1 MGDFRLT
8 LTQLRYLVAIVD
20 AKLNITLAAERVN
33 ATQPGIS
40 KQLKLLEQ
48 ELALQIF
55 LRRGKSLVQV
65 SPEGAQIIERARVIL
80 SEAENI
86 RAVAANRRQE
96 SEGELVIAT
105 TQTQALFLLP
115 TPLKAL
121 KTRHPRVNVRL
132 NLFSD
137 PERAHSATTD
147 ADLLIASCAEPP
159 EGEQIAIPL
168 YRWTRVALAPRDHPL
183 TAMRRPLHLAD
194 LARYP
199 LIGYESALGS
209 HASVAAAFAAA
220 GQPAEFAYAAHDTQV
235 IKTFVQSGLGVG
247 LLAEMAAVDEPDLV
261 RLPVAGLPVGTAYAV
276 LKRDRVIRNHVLDF
290 VASLAPHL
298 ERRQL
303 VQILKS
309 GAGAFP
315 PPPTWAERTRLI
327 DNRPELSLTPKAA

>member
-1 MGDFRLT
+1 MT

-20 AKLNITLAAERVN
+20 ANLNITLAAERVN

-55 LRRGKSLVQV
+55 HRRGKSLVQV
-65 SPEGAQIIERARVIL
+65 SPEGTQIIDRARVIL
-80 SEAENI
+80 GEAANI
-86 RAVAANRRQE
+86 RAVAANHREE

-115 TPLKAL
+115 ASLKAL

-137 PERAHSATTD
+137 PERAYSAGAD
-147 ADLLIASCAEPP
+147 ADLLIASFAEPP
-159 EGEQIAIPL
+159 EGDHVAIPL

-183 TAMRRPLHLAD
+183 AGLRRPLRLAD

-209 HASVAAAFAAA
+209 HASVAAAFAGA
-220 GQPAEFAYAAHDTQV
+220 GQPAAFAYATHDTQV

-247 LLAEMAAVDEPDLV
+247 LLAEMATVDEPDLV
-261 RLPVAGLPVGTAYAV
+261 RLPVHGLPTGTTYAV
-276 LKRDRVIRNHVLDF
+276 FKRDRVVRNHMLDL

-298 ERRQL
+298 DRRQI
-303 VQILKS
+303 VQVLD
-309 GAGAFP
+309 AGGGLLPATP
-315 PPPTWAERTRLI
+315 AWPKRARLI
-327 DNRPELSLTPKAA
+327 DHHPELALAPKAA